1 MNFNKIKILFLLFF
15 LVSCESPQ
23 DRIKNVDVKKMLS
36 SPDTF
41 FDKVKDIYNSVKNSY
56 VVNRIPDY
64 VNTTPQS
71 IVFLMKEDS
80 YQGYYF
86 VKNYIDNSNKVKD
99 FKNKLKYKIDD
110 FKPSQVYKNTVMQRF
125 NK

>member
-1 MNFNKIKILFLLFF
+1 MKIIFLLFF

-23 DRIKNVDVKKMLS
+23 DKIRKFDIKKHLA
-36 SPDTF
+36 SPEVF
-41 FDKVKDIYNSVKNSY
+41 INNVKDVYQNVKNSY

-64 VNTTPQS
+64 MNTTPQS

-110 FKPSQVYKNTVMQRF
+110 LKPSQLYKNTVMKRF